1 MIEKKQTPGLI
12 HLAGADG
19 TGKTTQ
25 ARAIMAWLAACGVP
39 AQYVWLRYPRYV
51 TIPFLAYA
59 RLRGFSRQ
67 EVVDG
72 NTHGYWD
79 FERSWLMTHM
89 FPWAILLDSLII
101 AIIGIYLPRR
111 RGLTVVADRF
121 VGDILVDVMTG
132 LKDLDFDQKLP
143 GRLFLRLLPAET
155 RLIVLELDTEIAR
168 QRSPEL
174 KGDRSQ
180 PYRRTAY
187 LGLAMRQGWPLVSSD
202 APVDVV
208 TQRIVELIEGGPGN
222 NGSPEGHAV
231 TLEA

>member
-1 MIEKKQTPGLI
+1 MVDNEQLPGLI

-25 ARAIMAWLAACGVP
+25 ARAIMAWLAACAIP
-39 AQYVWLRYPRYV
+39 AQYVWLRYPRYLS
-51 TIPFLAYA
+51 IPFLAYA
-59 RLRGFSRQ
+59 RLRGYSRQ

-72 NTHGYWD
+72 HTHGYWD
-79 FERSWLMTHM
+79 FQRSWLMTHV
-89 FPWAILLDSLII
+89 FPWAILFDTLII
-101 AIIGIYLPRR
+101 AVVGIYLPRR

-132 LKDLDFDQKLP
+132 LKDPDFDQALP
-143 GRLFLRLLPAET
+143 GRLFLRLLPKET

-180 PYRRTAY
+180 PYRRAAY
-187 LGLAMRQGWPLVSSD
+187 LALAERRGWPLVSSD
-202 APVDVV
+202 GPVEMV
-208 TQRIVELIEGGPGN
+208 TQRIIEIVEDTSSRWKHDLRLG
-222 NGSPEGHAV
+222 
-231 TLEA
+231 